1 MKISESDAKNWY
13 ETYGIADDD
22 WDEMPGF
29 QQGMVALE
37 SVAEDWDEVVD
48 MRETGIPESAVV
60 IYFDPSSIGL
70 KGSEIEF
77 RSEEQG
83 YESLT
88 SYVLQNA
95 ESDNVESLFDSDNVE
110 VLSVSHREGSD
121 GTVYVTIECEADRS
135 IFN

>member
-1 MKISESDAKNWY
+1 MKISESDAKDWY

-22 WDEMPGF
+22 WDEMPDF

-60 IYFDPSSIGL
+60 MYFDPSAIGL
-70 KGSEIEF
+70 DASEVEF
-77 RSEEQG
+77 RSEEEG

-88 SYVLQNA
+88 SYVLQNTN
-95 ESDNVESLFDSDNVE
+95 SNNVESLFNSDEVG
-110 VLSVSHREGSD
+110 VLSVSHQEGSD
-121 GTVYVTIECEADRS
+121 GGIYVTIECEADRG